1 MPKRG
6 YSTDSR
12 VRSYRP
18 WRSTRR
24 VGPLFASVLISAL
37 FVAVPSN
44 VEAQTVTATCDS
56 APGVSDDCNRWY
68 TSESVAMKW
77 DWEPSS
83 PTFTGCQTQA
93 FPLEMKPVSRSCT
106 VSWPGTTITKTVW
119 IGIDRTPP
127 QVVSYQTD
135 RPPDY
140 NGWFN
145 HPVGLAFQGADAT
158 SGIASCSSTSYGGP
172 DGQGVMVS
180 GSCRDNA
187 GHVGFGSLSI
197 NYDATPP
204 PAPAVDALPGN
215 HKVALRW
222 STSPDSQAEV
232 VRHDGDAAPVVLYR
246 GPGGSFTDRGLKNQR
261 RYRYSISLIDQAGNR
276 SASLTSAVPTA
287 GKLLL
292 PARGERVK
300 IVRVPL
306 LVWKR
311 VRRAS
316 YYNVQIFR
324 DRTKVLSTW
333 PRQPRFQL
341 KRRWRFG
348 GRSYRLVP
356 AKYCWYVWPGY
367 GKRSKRDYGKRLGRS
382 CFRVVR

>member
-1 MPKRG
+1 
-6 YSTDSR
+6 
-12 VRSYRP
+12 
-18 WRSTRR
+18 
-24 VGPLFASVLISAL
+24 
-37 FVAVPSN
+37 
-44 VEAQTVTATCDS
+44 VTPICDF
-56 APGVSDDCNRWY
+56 PGGRDNCNRWY
-68 TSESVAMKW
+68 TTSWVTLSWLRDPGGQEISGCDTPTLAFEARPQTYPCTMR
-77 DWEPSS
+77 WET
-83 PTFTGCQTQA
+83 PTG
-93 FPLEMKPVSRSCT
+93 PVTEIREA
-106 VSWPGTTITKTVW
+106 WL
-119 IGIDRTPP
+119 GIDRTPP

-145 HPVGLAFQGADAT
+145 HPVGLTFQGADAT
-158 SGIASCSSTSYGGP
+158 SGVASCSSTSYGGP
-172 DGQGVMVS
+172 DGQGVTIT

-187 GHVGFGSLSI
+187 GHIGFGSLPI

-204 PAPAVDALPGN
+204 PAPSVDALPGN

-222 STSPDSQAEV
+222 STSPDSQAEL

-276 SASLTSAVPTA
+276 SASLTSAVPT
-287 GKLLL
+287 GSKLLL

-324 DRTKVLSTW
+324 GRTKVLSTW

-356 AKYCWYVWPGY
+356 GKYCWYVWPGY

-382 CFRVVR
+382 CFRIVR

>member
-1 MPKRG
+1 M
-6 YSTDSR
+6 
-12 VRSYRP
+12 
-18 WRSTRR
+18 
-24 VGPLFASVLISAL
+24 VLIAL
-37 FVAVPSN
+37 VSVALVS
-44 VEAQTVTATCDS
+44 
-56 APGVSDDCNRWY
+56 GVSPTQAHAQNVVANCDTPAGRDNCDHWY
-68 TSESVAMKW
+68 TTPWVSLSWQPDPGGLIVSGCVNGSFLAEV
-77 DWEPSS
+77 S
-83 PTFTGCQTQA
+83 PQR
-93 FPLEMKPVSRSCT
+93 RSCT
-106 VSWPGTTITKTVW
+106 VTWGGTTETKEVW
-119 IGIDRTPP
+119 IGIDRTSP

-145 HPVGLAFQGADAT
+145 HPVGLTFQGADAT
-158 SGIASCSSTSYGGP
+158 SGVASCSSTSYGGP
-172 DGQGVMVS
+172 DGQGVMIS

-187 GHVGFGSLSI
+187 GHVGLGSLPI

-204 PAPAVDALPGN
+204 PAPSVDALPGN
-215 HKVALRW
+215 HKVDLRW

-232 VRHDGDAAPVVLYR
+232 VRHDGEAAPVVLYR

-276 SASLTSAVPTA
+276 SASLTSAVPTS

-324 DRTKVLSTW
+324 GRTKVLSTW
-333 PRQPRFQL
+333 PRQPRLQL

-356 AKYCWYVWPGY
+356 GKYCWYVWPGY

>member
-1 MPKRG
+1 
-6 YSTDSR
+6 
-12 VRSYRP
+12 
-18 WRSTRR
+18 
-24 VGPLFASVLISAL
+24 LISAL

-44 VEAQTVTATCDS
+44 VEAQSVTATCDS

-68 TSESVAMKW
+68 TSESVAVKW

-83 PTFTGCQTQA
+83 PTFAGCQNQA
-93 FPLEMKPVSRSCT
+93 FSAEMKPVSRSCT

-158 SGIASCSSTSYGGP
+158 SGVASCSSASYGGP
-172 DGQGVMVS
+172 DGPGVMVS

-187 GHVGFGSLSI
+187 GHVGFGSLPI

-261 RYRYSISLIDQAGNR
+261 RYRYSIFLIDQAGNR